1 MKSVILSVLFFFPV
15 FIGNAQ
21 DITVKKKNNDL
32 IVDIDTL
39 TGIRNKKI
47 IFEQDTLYIINSY
60 GLAEFKRCA
69 GDLAKVHD
77 LSKTI
82 FNLNNDISS
91 IQYGVDS
98 MYYNIKSLTDFINK
112 YQKNSEQKLNDL
124 SLNNADLNKKLE
136 SVGKELE
143 ETRQHIKA
151 ERWNSAGSKIIWG
164 AAGFAVGGLLFTS
177 LMILK

>member
-1 MKSVILSVLFFFPV
+1 MKLINLLTIFFLSA
-15 FIGNAQ
+15 FIAKGQ
-21 DITVKKKNNDL
+21 DIVVEKKNNSH

-39 TGIRNKKI
+39 TGISNKKI
-47 IFEQDTLYIINSY
+47 IFKQDTLYIINSY

-69 GDLAKVHD
+69 GDLLKIQD

-98 MYYNIKSLTDFINK
+98 MHYNLKSLSDFVIK
-112 YQKNSEQKLNDL
+112 YQRNSEQKLKDL
-124 SLNNADLNKKLE
+124 SLNNADLSNKLE
-136 SVGKELE
+136 SIGRELE

-151 ERWNSAGSKIIWG
+151 ERWKSTGTKVLWG
-164 AAGFAVGGLLFTS
+164 AGGFAVGGLLFTS
-177 LMILK
+177 LLIIK